1 LIPTISPNTLPTN
14 ITSAAQEQ
22 TALQNQAAFAA
33 QQAQVLQNLQA
44 INAQQQAGTTGI
56 TTIPASQ
63 YGSFMSTPGYNAGS
77 APVTPA
83 ASSTAGS
90 TATVSR
96 GGGKGAIAS

>member
-1 LIPTISPNTLPTN
+1 MNT
-14 ITSAAQEQ
+14 A
-22 TALQNQAAFAA
+22 
-33 QQAQVLQNLQA
+33 
-44 INAQQQAGTTGI
+44 
-56 TTIPASQ
+56 
-63 YGSFMSTPGYNAGS
+63 GYNAGS